1 MKEKIMSEQ
10 NTSSRRKFLQTTAVI
25 GGGLVIGFHLPAFA
39 KQIRNVGVPAAEN
52 FAPNAFVRI
61 GKDNIITVIVNHSEM
76 GQGAYTS
83 LPMIIADELDAD
95 WSKVKFE
102 AAPVDPVYNH
112 PGFGMQGTGGSTSTW
127 VEWDRFRNAGATGRY
142 LLVAA
147 AAQTWNVD
155 PSALRTEKGFVIHD
169 SSGRKISYGE
179 LVDKAATITAP
190 KEVKLK
196 DAKDF
201 KLIGKPVKRLDTPE
215 KIDGSGI
222 FGIDVKIPG
231 LLTAV
236 IARPPVFGGKVK
248 SFNADKAK
256 AIPGVKEVV
265 QIDRGIAVIANG
277 FWPAKLGRDTLEI
290 VWDEGALSTLDS
302 KTQTKQYADLA
313 KQAGAVAKKEGDVS
327 AAKDKAV
334 KKFDVVYDL
343 PYLAHAP
350 MEPLNCVAD
359 VKADSC
365 EIWVGTQFQ
374 TVDAMTA
381 AGITGLKPNQ
391 IKLHTTLLGG
401 GFGRRAVPDG
411 HFVSE
416 AVQVSKTVKAP
427 VKVVWTREDDI
438 RGGYYRPRA
447 YHTISAGL
455 DAAGKPL
462 YWKHNIVCQ
471 SFIAGTPFEAFIM
484 KDGVD
489 GVAVEG
495 AAEIPY
501 HVPNHQLEW
510 NMAPNGVPTL
520 WWRSVGS
527 SHTAFVVESFIDE
540 LAKAAGKDP
549 FEYRRM
555 LMEKSPRQKK
565 VLEYVAEK
573 AGWKNPLPAGRGKGI
588 AVHESF
594 GSVVAMVAEVSITKN
609 TLKVHKVTVAIDCGQ
624 VVNPDTIKAQMEGCV
639 VFGLTA
645 ALYGEISFENG
656 RVKQRNFHDYKM
668 VRMYEM
674 PVVEVHIMD
683 SEEKMG
689 GVGEPG
695 VPPVAPAVMNALF
708 TLTGRRVRTLPL
720 QPDDLKKKV

>member
-1 MKEKIMSEQ
+1 MSEQ
-10 NTSSRRKFLQTTAVI
+10 NTSSRRKFLQTTAAI

-39 KQIRNVGVPAAEN
+39 KQIEKLGISSAEN

-142 LLVAA
+142 LLIAA

-155 PSALRTEKGFVIHD
+155 PSTLRTDKGFVIHNP
-169 SSGRKISYGE
+169 SGRKISYGE

-196 DAKDF
+196 NAKDF
-201 KLIGKPVKRLDTPE
+201 KFIGKPVKRLDTPE

-236 IARPPVFGGKVK
+236 IARAPVFGGKVK

-265 QIDRGIAVIANG
+265 QIDRGIAVVANS
-277 FWPAKLGRDTLEI
+277 FWPAKLGREALEI
-290 VWDEGALSTLDS
+290 VWDEGALSTLES
-302 KTQTKQYADLA
+302 KAQTKQYADLA
-313 KQAGAVAKKEGDVS
+313 KQTGAVAKKEGDVS

-334 KKFDVVYDL
+334 RKFDVVYDL

-359 VKADSC
+359 VKPDSC

-381 AGITGLKPNQ
+381 AAITGLKPNQ

-401 GFGRRAVPDG
+401 GFGRRAVLDA

-416 AVQVSKTVKAP
+416 AVQVSKAIKSP

-438 RGGYYRPRA
+438 RGGYYRPKA

-455 DAAGKPL
+455 DASGKPL
-462 YWKHNIVCQ
+462 FWKHDIVCQ
-471 SFIAGTPFEAFIM
+471 SFGVGTSLEGM
-484 KDGVD
+484 LLQDGVD
-489 GVAVEG
+489 GTAVEG
-495 AAEIPY
+495 AREIPY
-501 HVPNHQLEW
+501 EVPNRTVEW
-510 NMAPNGVPTL
+510 HMAPDGVPTL

-527 SHTAFVVESFIDE
+527 SHTAFAVEGFIDE

-555 LMEKSPRQKK
+555 LMGKHPRQKK
-565 VLEYVAEK
+565 VLEYVAAK

-594 GSVVAMVAEVSITKN
+594 GSVVAMVAEVSIAKN
-609 TLKVHKVTVAIDCGQ
+609 NLKVHKVTVAVDCGQ

-668 VRMYEM
+668 LRMNEM

-683 SEEKMG
+683 SKEKMG

-708 TLTGRRVRTLPL
+708 TLTGKRVRTLPL
-720 QPDDLKKKV
+720 QADDLKKKV

>member
-1 MKEKIMSEQ
+1 MSEQ
-10 NTSSRRKFLQTTAVI
+10 INSSRRKFLQTTAAI
-25 GGGLVIGFHLPAFA
+25 GGGLVIGFHLPAIA
-39 KQIRNVGVPAAEN
+39 KQIKKIGIPAAEN

-61 GKDNIITVIVNHSEM
+61 GRDNIITVTVNHSEM

-127 VEWDRFRNAGATGRY
+127 VEWDRFRNAGATGRF

-155 PSALRTEKGFVIHD
+155 PSTLRTEKGFVIHD
-169 SSGRKISYGE
+169 PSGRKLSYGE

-190 KEVKLK
+190 KDVKLK
-196 DAKDF
+196 EAKDY

-222 FGIDVKIPG
+222 FGMDVKIPG

-236 IARPPVFGGKVK
+236 IARAPVFGGKIK
-248 SFNADKAK
+248 SFDADKAK

-265 QIDRGIAVIANG
+265 QIDRGIAVVANG
-277 FWPAKLGRDTLEI
+277 FWPAKLGREALEI
-290 VWDEGALSTLDS
+290 VWDEGTLSTLDS
-302 KTQTKQYADLA
+302 KAQTKQYADLA
-313 KQAGAVAKKEGDVS
+313 KQTGAVAKKEGDVS

-381 AGITGLKPNQ
+381 AAITGLKPNQ

-401 GFGRRAVPDG
+401 GFGRRAVLDA

-416 AVQVSKTVKAP
+416 AVQVSKAIKSP

-438 RGGYYRPRA
+438 RGGYYRPKA

-462 YWKHNIVCQ
+462 YWKHDIVCQ
-471 SFIAGTPFEAFIM
+471 SFGVGTSLEGM
-484 KDGVD
+484 LLQDGVD
-489 GVAVEG
+489 GTAVEG
-495 AAEIPY
+495 AREIPY
-501 HVPNHQLEW
+501 EVPNRTVEW
-510 NMAPNGVPTL
+510 HMAPNGVPTL

-527 SHTAFVVESFIDE
+527 SHTAFVVEGFIDE

-555 LMEKSPRQKK
+555 LMDKHPRQKK
-565 VLEYVAEK
+565 VLEYVAAK

-594 GSVVAMVAEVSITKN
+594 GSVVAMVAEVSVLKN
-609 TLKVHKVTVAIDCGQ
+609 NLKVHKVTVAVDCGQ

-668 VRMYEM
+668 VRMNEM

-683 SEEKMG
+683 SKEKMG

-708 TLTGRRVRTLPL
+708 TLTGKRVRTLPL
-720 QPDDLKKKV
+720 QTDDLKKKV

>member
-1 MKEKIMSEQ
+1 MSE
-10 NTSSRRKFLQTTAVI
+10 TTTTSRRKFLQTTALI

-39 KQIRNVGVPAAEN
+39 KKLRNIGIPAADN
-52 FAPNAFVRI
+52 FVPNAFVRI

-155 PSALRTEKGFVIHD
+155 ASSLRTEKGYVIHD
-169 SSGRKISYGE
+169 ATNRKISYGE

-190 KEVKLK
+190 KDVKLK
-196 DAKDF
+196 DAKDY
-201 KLIGKPVKRLDTPE
+201 KLIGKPIKRLDSPE

-222 FGIDVKIPG
+222 FGLDVKIPG

-236 IARPPVFGGKVK
+236 IERSPVFGGKVK

-265 QIDRGIAVIANG
+265 QIDRGIAVVATG
-277 FWPAKLGRDTLEI
+277 FWPAKLGREALEI
-290 VWDEGALSTLDS
+290 VWDEGALSTLD
-302 KTQTKQYADLA
+302 TTAQTKQYADLA
-313 KQAGAVAKKEGDVS
+313 KQAGAVAKKEGDVD
-327 AAKDKAV
+327 AAKSKAV
-334 KKFDVVYDL
+334 KNFDVVYDM

-401 GFGRRAVPDG
+401 GFGRRAVLDA

-416 AVQVSKTVKAP
+416 AVQVSKAIKSP

-455 DAAGKPL
+455 DATGKPL
-462 YWKHNIVCQ
+462 YWKQNIVCQ
-471 SFIAGTPFEAFIM
+471 SFAVGTPLAAM
-484 KDGVD
+484 MVQNGVD
-489 GVAVEG
+489 GTAVEG
-495 AAEIPY
+495 ASEIPY
-501 HVPNHQLEW
+501 HVPNRQVEW

-527 SHTAFVVESFIDE
+527 SHTAFVVEGFIDE

-555 LMEKSPRQKK
+555 LMDKHPRQKK
-565 VLEYVAEK
+565 VLEYVAAK

-594 GSVVAMVAEVSITKN
+594 GSVIGMVAEVSIVKN
-609 TLKVHKVTVAIDCGQ
+609 NLKVHKVTVAVDCGQ

-645 ALYGEISFENG
+645 ALYGEISFEKG

-668 VRMYEM
+668 VRMNEM

-683 SEEKMG
+683 SKEKMG

-708 TLTGRRVRTLPL
+708 TLTGKRVRTLPL
-720 QPDDLKKKV
+720 RPDDLKKKV